1 MCGSAKSSA
10 ISQRNDFGGDGVS
23 DASLAV
29 VLLRLVLAV
38 GVVVGL
44 LLLTARLT
52 RRVGS
57 GGAGSARGAIRVVA
71 RQPLGRNASIAVIET
86 SGRTFVLGVTD
97 HQVSLLGEQPL
108 AVETVDDSGPSMLTP
123 IGGRRSLVDSL
134 RDRTLRKP

>member
-1 MCGSAKSSA
+1 M
-10 ISQRNDFGGDGVS
+10 S

-57 GGAGSARGAIRVVA
+57 GGTGATRGAVRVLA
-71 RQPLGRNASIAVIET
+71 RQPLGRNASVAVIET
-86 SGRTFVLGVTD
+86 GGRTFVLGVTD
-97 HQVSLLGEQPL
+97 HQVSLLGEQPVV
-108 AVETVDDSGPSMLTP
+108 ASRVDDSSLPTLP
-123 IGGRRSLVDSL
+123 PVGGRRSLVDAL
-134 RDRTLRKP
+134 RDRTVRKGPGDPQP